1 MNNIK
6 DKIVVNVEL
15 FDDHGIAFESL
26 KKKLGIVNNN
36 DVLRYAVIY
45 ANKRVK

>member
-1 MNNIK
+1 MNNVK

-36 DVLRYAVIY
+36 DVLRYAVIFT
-45 ANKRVK
+45 NKRVK